1 VTDADGLPVRTLT
14 GPTAAGV
21 HRINWDLRDQPVTRG
36 RPRAEGDED
45 NPFADEPTGPLVL
58 PGRFGVSLAQRVDG
72 VVTPLPGTVTFN
84 VVADGVGALP
94 ETDRKELAE
103 FQRQAA
109 RLQRG
114 LNAALGSANELTGR
128 LEQAKQALDRT
139 PAADEKTRTAARSLI
154 RANRDVL
161 RALVGDSAMRA
172 RNENTQTSIAERVG
186 AVVEATR
193 FAIAK
198 PTGTQ
203 REAYRVA
210 SADLAPV
217 IDKLRKMIE
226 TDVKELEKAMDAA
239 GVPWTTGRLPAWTD
253 K

>member
-1 VTDADGLPVRTLT
+1 
-14 GPTAAGV
+14 
-21 HRINWDLRDQPVTRG
+21 
-36 RPRAEGDED
+36 

-58 PGRFGVSLAQRVDG
+58 PGRFSVSLAQRVDG
-72 VVTPLPGTVTFN
+72 VVTPVPGSVTFN
-84 VVADGVGALP
+84 VVADGAGTLSEA
-94 ETDRKELAE
+94 DRKELAE

-114 LNAALGSANELTGR
+114 LNAALGSANELAGR
-128 LEQAKQALDRT
+128 LEQARQALDRT
-139 PAADEKTRTAARSLI
+139 PAADETSRTAARNLI

-161 RALVGDSAMRA
+161 RALIGDSGLRA
-172 RNENTQTSIAERVG
+172 RNENTPTSIAERVG

-210 SADLAPV
+210 SADLTRE
-217 IDKLRKMIE
+217 IEKLRKIIE

-239 GVPWTTGRLPAWTD
+239 GVPWTPGRLPAWTD
-253 K
+253 R